1 MNGIS
6 AAEAAEN
13 AKRMNEL
20 INPSLLDDMIEGERE
35 WPYPRHSNCMS
46 EWNTTVLRYV
56 EPSGKRIVYE
66 IAQLTLLRE
75 TTPWWRLKR
84 RLELRNQLLTKI
96 IIGISLGYIVK
107 GEY

>member
-1 MNGIS
+1 MT
-6 AAEAAEN
+6 ETE
-13 AKRMNEL
+13 KRLEEMT
-20 INPSLLDDMIEGERE
+20 NPSLLDDMIEGERE
-35 WPYPRHSNCMS
+35 WPYPRHPNCRS
-46 EWNTTVLRYV
+46 EWNTATWTRV

-75 TTPWWRLKR
+75 STPWWRLRR
-84 RLELRNQLLTKI
+84 RLEIRNQLLTKI